1 VSFCFFSNELPR
13 SQSDFPCAFSSSVLP
28 HCRSWDSCLCL
39 CCCFFSFSCSLHL
52 LCGQLLLVSLDQ
64 SERWRSTL
72 GNDLEIFRR
81 GFMSVDVASA
91 HSSLERIESNR
102 TGEESTPP
110 PNHGRG
116 GLLMPHK
123 LRKHRHRSFSTFPP
137 DNCVPNM
144 RWLAFPTAGSR
155 RIRRRFYSFRRSF
168 DFGFGFLLP
177 LWNPVAFV
185 YFLLVLVFALTDEPF
200 R

>member
-1 VSFCFFSNELPR
+1 MSSLVLSRIFLAPFLPQFCPTVVPGILVFVSVAVFF
-13 SQSDFPCAFSSSVLP
+13 
-28 HCRSWDSCLCL
+28 
-39 CCCFFSFSCSLHL
+39 FSCSLHLL

-64 SERWRSTL
+64 PERWHSTL

-185 YFLLVLVFALTDEPF
+185 SFYWFLFLL
-200 R
+200 

>member
-1 VSFCFFSNELPR
+1 
-13 SQSDFPCAFSSSVLP
+13 
-28 HCRSWDSCLCL
+28 
-39 CCCFFSFSCSLHL
+39 
-52 LCGQLLLVSLDQ
+52 
-64 SERWRSTL
+64 
-72 GNDLEIFRR
+72 
-81 GFMSVDVASA
+81 
-91 HSSLERIESNR
+91 
-102 TGEESTPP
+102 
-110 PNHGRG
+110 
-116 GLLMPHK
+116 MPHK